1 MTVLNVEK
9 MKCSGC
15 AANVEKAVKAQD
27 AQAQV
32 QIDLPS
38 KKVMVESSLPA
49 DKLATLITQA
59 GYPASVAQ

>member
-9 MKCSGC
+9 MKCGGC
-15 AANVEKAVKAQD
+15 AANVERAVKGQD

-38 KKVMVESSLPA
+38 KKVVVQSSLPA

>member
-9 MKCSGC
+9 MKCGGC

-38 KKVMVESSLPA
+38 KKVVVESSLPA